1 MTLDQTATEQSPPN
15 VDPAALRRLHPLTPL
30 FQSWR
35 LVGLVGA
42 LGFGAFRDDLSRLE
56 WIWHALHGDAEVGVL
71 FRAFLVLGAAALVS
85 VGLGWLSWRATGF
98 AIVAEP
104 GEPGTL
110 LYHRGLFNRQ
120 RSQVRLKRVQ
130 SVDVNQPFVPRL
142 AGLAAVKLDMAA
154 GEGASVNLAYLSLAD
169 AWALREEILRHTS
182 GENQDEKPV
191 SEPVRDIVIGHVD
204 TADLAKASVLD
215 AAGFLLLAFVWI
227 VVVVVLGLTVGWKAL
242 AAALTGIIPLTIAL
256 LVQLRRQVST
266 ILRDAD
272 FTVMRTPTGI
282 RTRSGL
288 TSTTNR
294 TIDTDR
300 VQGVRVER
308 PLLWRRFGWARVD
321 VDVAG
326 AGESSG
332 ASLMPVTQDAVAV
345 ALASD
350 VVGERIEP
358 DGGLAADWGDALV
371 PPGRHA
377 RWLDP
382 LSASWLGVAVLEHGA
397 VSRTGAWTRTVSYVP
412 FARVQS
418 VSVRQG
424 WLQRRLG
431 LATVYLDLPE
441 GASRWQ
447 AQHRDV
453 DDAVALMRELTEQA
467 RSHRELR
474 RTRPAP
480 PWGSPVATTQASLP
494 DGRR

>member
-1 MTLDQTATEQSPPN
+1 VTLDETATEQSPPE

-42 LGFGAFRDDLSRLE
+42 LGFGAFRDDLSRLV
-56 WIWHALHGDAEVGVL
+56 WIWHALHGDVEVGLL
-71 FRAFLVLGAAALVS
+71 FKAFVVVGAAALVS
-85 VGLGWLSWRATGF
+85 VALGWLSWRATGF
-98 AIVAEP
+98 GIVAQP

-142 AGLAAVKLDMAA
+142 FNLAAVKLDMAA
-154 GEGASVNLAYLSLAD
+154 GEGASVNLSYLSLPD

-182 GENQDEKPV
+182 GEEQTVDRV
-191 SEPVRDIVIGHVD
+191 REPVRDTVIGHVD
-204 TADLAKASVLD
+204 TADLVKASVLD
-215 AAGFLLLAFVWI
+215 AAGILLVVVLWVI
-227 VVVVVLGLTVGWKAL
+227 VVVVLGLTVGWQAL
-242 AAALTGIIPLTIAL
+242 AAALTAIIPLSLAL
-256 LVQLRRQVST
+256 LVQLRRQVNT

-272 FTVMRTPTGI
+272 FTVMRTPNGI
-282 RTRSGL
+282 RTRGGL

-294 TIDTDR
+294 TIDADR
-300 VQGVRVER
+300 VQAVRVER

-326 AGESSG
+326 AEESGG
-332 ASLMPVTQDAVAV
+332 ASLMPVAGDAVAV

-358 DGGLAADWGDALV
+358 DGGVAADWGDALV
-371 PPGRHA
+371 RSGAHS

-382 LSASWLGVAVLEHGA
+382 LSASWLGVAVLDHGA
-397 VSRTGAWTRTVSYVP
+397 VSRTGAWTRTVTYVP

-431 LATVYLDLPE
+431 LATVFLDLPE

-453 DDAVALMRELTEQA
+453 DDAVALVRELTQLA
-467 RSHRELR
+467 RSHRLQR
-474 RTRPAP
+474 GKGARSAAPAAVITP
-480 PWGSPVATTQASLP
+480 SSSEGPRG
-494 DGRR
+494 